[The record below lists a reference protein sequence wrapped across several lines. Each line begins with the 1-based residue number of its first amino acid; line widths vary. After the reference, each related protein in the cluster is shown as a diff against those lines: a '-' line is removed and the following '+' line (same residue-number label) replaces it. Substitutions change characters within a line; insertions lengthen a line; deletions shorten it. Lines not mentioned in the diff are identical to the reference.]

1 MLTNKKKGIQLGL
14 TVLMS
19 MSLIL
24 SACGGGSNQTEK
36 GSTSKEGNG
45 NTAAS
50 GNTGKETGSKL
61 DPVELTWYYP
71 QWSTQPD
78 TKSVEE
84 AINKITSE
92 KLNVKIKLMPTDGGS
107 YEQKLNTMV
116 AANEDFDI
124 AWTSFWMFNYAQNAR
139 RGAFAQIDDLLKKDA
154 PELKKSMPDLVWDA
168 LKVDG
173 KTYAILN
180 YQTITNKEGFLI
192 QKRFADKY
200 SLDTSKIKS
209 IKDIEPFLVKIKEN
223 EPDIIPFAMTRG
235 GNFENMKTT
244 YNNLEF
250 ISNEAIVGIYRGD
263 STTKVVDV
271 IQTPEYKEYL
281 DLMNSWYKKGLINK
295 DAPTVK
301 ALDDRKKAGQLAVT
315 FHNVLKPGREVE
327 EKNASGGQDIII
339 VPTSEPFVGTN
350 TIIQSMQAISKT
362 SKNPERAL
370 MFLNL
375 LNTDKELL
383 NLVCYGI
390 EGKHYTRLTAD
401 TIKLTENS
409 GYNPN
414 QTWVFGNGFLADMQ
428 EGQNQ
433 EVRDLTLKENSEAKS
448 SPILGFTFDPEPVQ
462 SEIANIQA
470 VNDEYGPPLNTGAAS
485 SDQKLAQYI
494 EQRKKAGIE
503 KVVAEVQKQL
513 DAWKQKTAK

>member
-1 MLTNKKKGIQLGL
+1 MLKKKKGIQLGV
-14 TVLMS
+14 TVLMGT
-19 MSLIL
+19 SLIL
-24 SACGGGSNQTEK
+24 SACGGDNGKS
-36 GSTSKEGNG
+36 GNAS
-45 NTAAS
+45 NTATPAAD
-50 GNTGKETGSKL
+50 SKATSSTL
-61 DPVELTWYYP
+61 KPVKLTWYYP
-71 QWSTQPD
+71 QWSVQPD
-78 TKSVEE
+78 TKAVED
-84 AINKITSE
+84 AINKITTAKINAE
-92 KLNVKIKLMPTDGGS
+92 IKLMPTDGGS

-116 AANEDFDI
+116 AANENFDI

-139 RGAFAQIDDLLKKDA
+139 RGAFAQIDDLLPKVA
-154 PELKKSMPDLVWDA
+154 PELKKSMPDLVWEA

-173 KTYAILN
+173 KTYSILN

-200 SLDTSKIKS
+200 GLDASKIKK
-209 IKDIEPFLVKIKEN
+209 IKDIEPFLEKIKAN
-223 EPDIIPFAMTRG
+223 EPDIIPFALTRL
-235 GNFENMKTT
+235 GNFQSMETT
-244 YNNLEF
+244 YNNLEY
-250 ISNEAIVGIYRGD
+250 ISNEAIVGIYRD
-263 STTKVVDV
+263 DAKTKVVDV

-327 EKNASGGQDIII
+327 EKNASGGQDIVTI
-339 VPTSEPFVGTN
+339 PTSSPFVGTN

-362 SKNPERAL
+362 SGNPERAL

-375 LNTDKELL
+375 LNTNKELL
-383 NLVCYGI
+383 NLVSYGI
-390 EGKHYTRLTAD
+390 EGKHYTRLSAN
-401 TIKLTENS
+401 TIKLTDNS

-428 EGQNQ
+428 QGQNQ

-448 SPILGFTFDPEPVQ
+448 SPILGFTFDPGPVQ

-470 VNDEYGPPLNTGAAS
+470 VNDEYGPALNTGAIS

-494 EQRKKAGIE
+494 EQRKKAGID

-513 DAWKQKTAK
+513 DAWKQKTNK

>member
-1 MLTNKKKGIQLGL
+1 MGNEYRKSAKAVLAASLGL
-14 TVLMS
+14 TLA
-19 MSLIL
+19 L
-24 SACGGGSNQTEK
+24 SACSADKEAGSGKPASKPSAEQTA
-36 GSTSKEGNG
+36 TD
-45 NTAAS
+45 TAAS
-50 GNTGKETGSKL
+50 KL
-61 DPVELTWYYP
+61 EPVELTWYYP

-78 TKSVEE
+78 TQVVED
-84 AINKITSE
+84 AINKITQD
-92 KLNVKIKLMPTDGGS
+92 KINATIKLMPTDGGS

-116 AANEDFDI
+116 AANEKFDI

-139 RGAFAQIDDLLKKDA
+139 RGAFAELGPLLEKNA
-154 PELKKSMPDLVWDA
+154 PELQKLFPDIVWEA

-173 KTYAILN
+173 KVYGILN

-200 SLDTSKIKS
+200 GLDTGAIKS
-209 IKDIEPFLVKIKEN
+209 IKDIEPFLERIKAN

-244 YNNLEF
+244 YNNIEY
-250 ISNEAIVGIYRGD
+250 ISNEAIVGIYRD
-263 STTKVVDV
+263 AADLKVMDV
-271 IQTPEYKEYL
+271 IQSPEYKEYL
-281 DLMNSWYKKGLINK
+281 NLMHEWYAKGLINK

-301 ALDDRKKAGQLAVT
+301 ALDDRKKAGQVAVS

-327 EKNASGGQDIII
+327 EKNASGGQDIVL

-350 TIIQSMQAISKT
+350 TIIQSMQAISQT

-383 NLVCYGI
+383 NLISYGI
-390 EGKHYTRLTAD
+390 EGKHYTRISAD
-401 TIKLTENS
+401 TIKMNDDS

-414 QTWVFGNGFLADMQ
+414 TSWVFGNTFLVDMQ
-428 EGQNQ
+428 EGQDPQ
-433 EVRDLTLKENSEAKS
+433 VLELTQKENNEAKS

-462 SEIANIQA
+462 TEIANIQA
-470 VNDEYGPPLNTGAAS
+470 VNDEYGPPLNTGAA
-485 SDQKLAQYI
+485 DVEQKLAEYI
-494 EQRKKAGIE
+494 GKRKKAGIE

-513 DAWKQKTAK
+513 DEWKQKTGK